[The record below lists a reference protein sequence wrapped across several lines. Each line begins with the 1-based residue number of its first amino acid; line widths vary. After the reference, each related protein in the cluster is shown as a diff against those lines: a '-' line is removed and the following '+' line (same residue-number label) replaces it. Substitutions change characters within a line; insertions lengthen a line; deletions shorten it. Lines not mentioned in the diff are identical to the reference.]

1 MASVS
6 ASFSRT
12 TSLLVND
19 QLLRG
24 LRATQTELAEVQRQI
39 ATGKAVESP
48 SDAPDK
54 VSAILVLESRL
65 EARVQEEKNTG
76 HGVGVLNNVDGA
88 LGDISALL
96 LEAKSIASSQIGI
109 GSDAGTRKAEAAV
122 IDAQIQALVDIANRQ
137 FQNVSL
143 FGGNSSLGLNAT
155 VFDAFLGGVRYRGA
169 TANIQGDYGLGAPA
183 DFNSNGVEAFGALS
197 TRVISPVDLDPQLVA
212 ATRLNAL
219 NGAQGAGIRRGAINL
234 DVDGTIVSVDLSTA
248 DTAGDVVTRINEA
261 INAIDPAAG
270 SLAINAGQF
279 ELTAAVGHTIALA
292 DVDNGQ
298 TAGDLGVELTSVGG
312 VAATGADVDP
322 RLTELTTLASLGV
335 AVDFA
340 SGLQITNGGVTK
352 TVNFTGATTIQDM
365 VNTIANLGIGV
376 RLQINAAGTGVNLVS
391 EVSGVE
397 LSVGENGGTTAQDL
411 GLRSFA
417 PETLLADFRNGLGVE
432 IQPGVDDFSIQLH
445 NGTVFNVNLDG
456 ATNAQEVLDAISLA
470 ATTAGLTVGAPGAA
484 GTDFNLGMAPTGN
497 GFRFEDN
504 TAGAADF
511 AVNQLN
517 RSLAATHLGIFK
529 NAATGSV
536 IGGDDV
542 ARVKTDSVFTHLIAL
557 RDALLANDS
566 AGITLAG
573 TGLERSIDLVAEARA
588 GIGVKTQRLEQ
599 QQERLQQLQI
609 AEESTLSQL
618 RDADLTEVITRL
630 AQLQQQLQAS
640 LRSGVGA
647 SQLSLLDFL
656 N

>member
-1 MASVS
+1 MAQVS

-12 TSLLVND
+12 TSLLVSD

-24 LRATQTELAEVQRQI
+24 LRTTQTQLAEVQRQI
-39 ATGKAVESP
+39 ATGKAVDSP

-65 EARVQEEKNTG
+65 EARTQEEKNTS

-88 LGDISALL
+88 LGDVSAIL

-109 GSDAGTRKAEAAV
+109 GSDAGTRKAQAAV
-122 IDAQIQALVDIANRQ
+122 IDAEIQALVDIVNRQ

-143 FGGNSSLGLNAT
+143 FGGNSSLGLDAP

-169 TANIQGDYGLGAPA
+169 NANIQGDYGLGSPA

-197 TRVISPVDLDPQLVA
+197 TRVISPVDLNPQLIA
-212 ATRLNAL
+212 ATRLAAL
-219 NGAQGAGIRRGAINL
+219 NGAQDAGIRKGSVNL
-234 DVDGTIVSVDLSTA
+234 NVDGTIVSVDLATA
-248 DTAGDVVTRINEA
+248 DTAGDVLLRINDA
-261 INAIDPAAG
+261 INTIDPTAG
-270 SLAINAGQF
+270 GLAINAGLF
-279 ELTAAVGHTIALA
+279 ELTAAAGHTITIA
-292 DVDNGQ
+292 DADNGQ
-298 TAGDLGVELTSVGG
+298 TAGDLGIELSSAGG
-312 VAATGADVDP
+312 VAAAGADVDP
-322 RLTELTTLASLGV
+322 RLTELTSLASLGV
-335 AVDFA
+335 AIDFA

-352 TVNFTGATTIQDM
+352 TVNFAGATTIQDM
-365 VNTIANLGIGV
+365 INTVANLGIGV
-376 RLQINAAGTGVNLVS
+376 RLQMNAEATALNLVS
-391 EVSGVE
+391 EISGVE

-417 PETLLADFRNGLGVE
+417 SETLLAHFRNGLGVE
-432 IQPGVDDFSIQLH
+432 IQPGVDDFSLQLH
-445 NGTVFNVNLDG
+445 NGTVFGVNLDG
-456 ATNAQEVLDAISLA
+456 ATNAQEVLDAINLA
-470 ATTAGLTVGAPGAA
+470 ATTAGLTVGAPGAV
-484 GTDFNLGMAPTGN
+484 GTDLNIGFAPTGN

-504 TAGAADF
+504 TAGGAEF
-511 AVNQLN
+511 TVNQLN

-529 NAATGSV
+529 NAGAGSV

-542 ARVKTDSVFTHLIAL
+542 ARIKTDSVFTHLIAL
-557 RDALLANDS
+557 RDALLSNDS

-588 GIGVKTQRLEQ
+588 GVGVKTQRLEQ

-609 AEESTLSQL
+609 AEESTLSQI